1 MMRTDIAVLAAAA
14 VFAVVATGCRTVPIT
29 GRTQLMLSSD
39 ANEREMGAT
48 AYGEYKAQ
56 TKPSADAS
64 QQALLA
70 RVGAAVKDAAGDTG
84 FEWEFT
90 VLQSDEVNAF
100 CLPGG
105 KVAVYTGIMTKFAN
119 EAELACVVAHE
130 VGHAIARHGGERMS
144 WSQLQAIGTL
154 GLSLVGCGDQVQ
166 QIYGIG
172 TQYGI
177 LLPYSRSHESE
188 ADLIGL
194 YLMAKAGYDPQAS
207 VTFWKRFGTGN
218 SSKLGE
224 LASTHPCDETRVK
237 NLSEHM
243 DEAKAL
249 YQKCAK
255 KRGLGVAMSNGR
267 PTS

>member
-1 MMRTDIAVLAAAA
+1 
-14 VFAVVATGCRTVPIT
+14 
-29 GRTQLMLSSD
+29 MLSSD
-39 ANEREMGAT
+39 ASEREMGAT

-154 GLSLVGCGDQVQ
+154 GLSLVGCSDQVQ
-166 QIYGIG
+166 QVYGIPAG
-172 TQYGI
+172 VRHI
-177 LLPYSRSHESE
+177 LE
-188 ADLIGL
+188 ALRNGKLVEARRARID
-194 YLMAKAGYDPQAS
+194 AS
-207 VTFWKRFGTGN
+207 VRRDARQEPLRAHGRGQ
-218 SSKLGE
+218 GAVPE
-224 LASTHPCDETRVK
+224 VRE
-237 NLSEHM
+237 
-243 DEAKAL
+243 EAGA
-249 YQKCAK
+249 
-255 KRGLGVAMSNGR
+255 GR
-267 PTS
+267 RHVQRPPDLVIAPHSPICSGGAYVP

>member
-1 MMRTDIAVLAAAA
+1 MRTDIVVLAAAV

-130 VGHAIARHGGERMS
+130 VGHAIARHGGERMK
-144 WSQLQAIGTL
+144 A
-154 GLSLVGCGDQVQ
+154 
-166 QIYGIG
+166 
-172 TQYGI
+172 
-177 LLPYSRSHESE
+177 RSTEYCFHTV
-188 ADLIGL
+188 A
-194 YLMAKAGYDPQAS
+194 A
-207 VTFWKRFGTGN
+207 
-218 SSKLGE
+218 
-224 LASTHPCDETRVK
+224 TR
-237 NLSEHM
+237 
-243 DEAKAL
+243 A
-249 YQKCAK
+249 
-255 KRGLGVAMSNGR
+255 R

>member
-1 MMRTDIAVLAAAA
+1 MRTDIVVLAAAV

-90 VLQSDEVNAF
+90 VLQSD
-100 CLPGG
+100 
-105 KVAVYTGIMTKFAN
+105 AN

-154 GLSLVGCGDQVQ
+154 GLSLVGCSDQAQ

-267 PTS
+267 PKS